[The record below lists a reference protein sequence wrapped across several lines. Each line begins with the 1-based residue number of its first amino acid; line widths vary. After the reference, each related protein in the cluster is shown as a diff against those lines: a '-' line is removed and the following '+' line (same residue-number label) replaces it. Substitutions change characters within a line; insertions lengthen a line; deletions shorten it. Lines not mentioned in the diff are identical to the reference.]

1 MFLVDNFISFHDLSP
16 DGCFLWASSS
26 ITACLGYEP
35 EEIIGIPA
43 YDVIHKDDIAYVKV
57 THQENVLNE
66 MVGTQV
72 ILRFKHKNGSYV
84 PCMVI
89 FSLCY
94 DYIVTCSTVIDQA
107 EGTIRKL
114 SAHSAAMTSLVGSK
128 EQEFERIKRHH
139 KAFGINT
146 WNPNGLDP
154 EPRACMILNRFSRN
168 LGIMYASPSC
178 ELIFKLEPEEI
189 VGRPF
194 LLFIRSDDL
203 ATFVEQ
209 VDLAKSTNAVTHMRF
224 WFQSP
229 HCLREIPCEAMLFGA
244 ADGMIAIIRR
254 CKPFV
259 RRHLLTAGIPN
270 YGTGGQHS
278 GHERLPR
285 RDGSSSEYFASSSSA
300 ESSFSCSPY
309 TPSVEGNDGFSR
321 HSTHPISPIHSNGA
335 SRIQNGSRSSRA
347 DSVSSTPSS
356 SSYTS
361 STTSSSTFAQYSNNS
376 NNLNHNS
383 SYSNTSFSSYSP
395 SAYSYRAP
403 LRGLPVGSINS
414 IRNLDREH
422 SRLRP
427 LTSLQQDDPT
437 IVDGTTPLPEAYRM
451 RTHHIQELDLDD
463 DDDDDDDDHA
473 QDDAEEEEEDA
484 RGYEM
489 GHGHDYGRDRYHD
502 QGYVFEY
509 PYRLVREDV
518 GHIDMDYVDDSGLD
532 MELEELDLEAEPR
545 AQLVELEDG
554 EEIEE
559 LVMPRPS
566 RNPER
571 DRDRPGSSGSG
582 LK

>member
-43 YDVIHKDDIAYVKV
+43 YDVIHSDDIAYVKV

-72 ILRFKHKNGSYV
+72 ILRFKHKNGTFI

-178 ELIFKLEPEEI
+178 ELIFKLEPDEI

-229 HCLREIPCEAMLFGA
+229 HCQREIPCEAMLFGA
-244 ADGMIAIIRR
+244 ADGMIAIMRR
-254 CKPFV
+254 
-259 RRHLLTAGIPN
+259 
-270 YGTGGQHS
+270 
-278 GHERLPR
+278 
-285 RDGSSSEYFASSSSA
+285 
-300 ESSFSCSPY
+300 
-309 TPSVEGNDGFSR
+309 
-321 HSTHPISPIHSNGA
+321 
-335 SRIQNGSRSSRA
+335 
-347 DSVSSTPSS
+347 
-356 SSYTS
+356 
-361 STTSSSTFAQYSNNS
+361 
-376 NNLNHNS
+376 
-383 SYSNTSFSSYSP
+383 
-395 SAYSYRAP
+395 
-403 LRGLPVGSINS
+403 

-427 LTSLQQDDPT
+427 LTSLQQDDPS

-463 DDDDDDDDHA
+463 DDDDDEDNDDNEQNGAVEEDDHGNEFA
-473 QDDAEEEEEDA
+473 
-484 RGYEM
+484 
-489 GHGHDYGRDRYHD
+489 HGQAHRREYYPDRVYGL
-502 QGYVFEY
+502 EY
-509 PYRLVREDV
+509 PYRPVRADV
-518 GHIDMDYVDDSGLD
+518 GHIDMDAVDDSGLD
-532 MELEELDLEAEPR
+532 MELEELDLDSEPR
-545 AQLVELEDG
+545 AQLVEIEDD
-554 EEIEE
+554 EDIEE
-559 LVMPRPS
+559 LEMPRS
-566 RNPER
+566 TRYPER
-571 DRDRPGSSGSG
+571 DRDRPGNNGPG
-582 LK
+582 FR

>member
-1 MFLVDNFISFHDLSP
+1 MFQVDNFISFHDLSP

-72 ILRFKHKNGSYV
+72 ILRFMHKNGTYV

-107 EGTIRKL
+107 EGSIRKL
-114 SAHSAAMTSLVGSK
+114 SAHSAAMTSLVGSR

-154 EPRACMILNRFSRN
+154 EPRACMILNRFSRS

-178 ELIFKLEPEEI
+178 EIIFKLEPEEI

-229 HCLREIPCEAMLFGA
+229 HCQREIPCEAMLFGA
-244 ADGMIAIIRR
+244 ADGMIAIMRR

-259 RRHLLTAGIPN
+259 RKYLLTAGIPIYN
-270 YGTGGQHS
+270 TGGMAGRQS
-278 GHERLPR
+278 KMRG
-285 RDGSSSEYFASSSSA
+285 RDGSSSEYFASSSST
-300 ESSFSCSPY
+300 ESSFSSSQY
-309 TPSVEGNDGFSR
+309 AQSIDENDGLSP
-321 HSTHPISPIHSNGA
+321 HSTHPMSSMHSNRHSSTHG
-335 SRIQNGSRSSRA
+335 GLRSNRA
-347 DSVSSTPSS
+347 DSISSTPSS

-361 STTSSSTFAQYSNNS
+361 SATSSSSYVHHSGHPSNV
-376 NNLNHNS
+376 HHHS

-403 LRGLPVGSINS
+403 LRGIPVGSINS
-414 IRNLDREH
+414 IRNLDREQG
-422 SRLRP
+422 RLRP

-463 DDDDDDDDHA
+463 DEDDDNEQDGIDGEDDHGN
-473 QDDAEEEEEDA
+473 QV
-484 RGYEM
+484 GY
-489 GHGHDYGRDRYHD
+489 GHEHGRQYHHD
-502 QGYVFEY
+502 QDHVYEY
-509 PYRLVREDV
+509 PYRPVRADV
-518 GHIDMDYVDDSGLD
+518 GHVDVDYVDDSGLD
-532 MELEELDLEAEPR
+532 MELEELDLDSDSGPR
-545 AQLVELEDG
+545 AWLVEIEDG
-554 EEIEE
+554 EEVEE
-559 LVMPRPS
+559 LEMPRS
-566 RNPER
+566 TRHPER
-571 DRDRPGSSGSG
+571 DRDRPGTCGSG
-582 LK
+582 YR